1 MPDSMKSSTS
11 LTSGSRMETLYAT
24 ALFSANLWSLLPQD
38 ALRFEPGT
46 QAQWLVIAGEAACQ
60 DGEGKTVV
68 ARPGHYL
75 SNPHLLEGRGNEGTT
90 LLELSWQPQSIPH
103 PLAEVTE
110 QRPWGSFTV
119 LKDEPAFKLKQL
131 MVKPGSRLSLQRHQK
146 REEHWLVT
154 AGNPEVTLNDT
165 VVSLRAGSYIHIP
178 LQAWHR
184 ISNPAAETE
193 PVEIIELQLG
203 EYFGED
209 DIERREDDYGRC

>member
-1 MPDSMKSSTS
+1 
-11 LTSGSRMETLYAT
+11 METLYAT
-24 ALFSANLWSLLPQD
+24 ALFAANLWSLVPQD
-38 ALRFEPGT
+38 ALRFDSGHS
-46 QAQWLVIAGEAACQ
+46 AQWLVIAGEVLGQ
-60 DGEGKTVV
+60 DNQGHTQA
-68 ARPGHYL
+68 ARPGDYL
-75 SNPHLLEGRGNEGTT
+75 QNPQSMEAKGPGNTL
-90 LLELSWQPQSIPH
+90 LLELCWKGQNSPH

-110 QRPWGSFTV
+110 HRPWGSFTV

-146 REEHWLVT
+146 REEHWLIT
-154 AGNPEVTLNDT
+154 AGHPEITLNDR
-165 VVSLRAGSYIHIP
+165 VVSLEAGSYIHIP

-184 ISNPAAETE
+184 ISNPAASGE